1 VQKSGARLAAEKE
14 NRNSEMGHELK
25 RESSTQCARERLTLE
40 LAGERQRLERR
51 IENRICC
58 NSTVSKYEDRKKI
71 LEANRSAWMALESRP
86 AGKS

>member
-25 RESSTQCARERLTLE
+25 KEPSAPAPEKRLTLE
-40 LAGERQRLERR
+40 LAGEMQRLERR

-58 NSTVSKYEDRKKI
+58 NSTVLKYEDR
-71 LEANRSAWMALESRP
+71 ENSR
-86 AGKS
+86 GKQISLDGTRIETGR